1 MEQKLVRSYSDS
13 EKLQIIDEF
22 LNSGESMDTFQTKYG
37 MGHCTLS
44 RWMIKFGLK
53 TICPPQFIEMK
64 EKQKSVPEKSL
75 REQTLEAK
83 IAKLEKELEA
93 EKLKAEAYNA
103 LIEVAEEA
111 NNSKYRVC
119 CSANNV
125 AILEKTYNCW
135 VITVID

>member
-37 MGHCTLS
+37 MVHCTLS

-53 TICPPQFIEMK
+53 TISPPPFIVMK
-64 EKQKSVPEKSL
+64 EKLKSMPEEKSL
-75 REQTLEAK
+75 RERTLEEK

-93 EKLKAEAYNA
+93 AKLKAEAYNA
-103 LIEVAEEA
+103 LIEVAEEELGVDIRKKA
-111 NNSKYRVC
+111 GAKQ
-119 CSANNV
+119 
-125 AILEKTYNCW
+125 
-135 VITVID
+135 

>member
-1 MEQKLVRSYSDS
+1 
-13 EKLQIIDEF
+13 
-22 LNSGESMDTFQTKYG
+22 
-37 MGHCTLS
+37 
-44 RWMIKFGLK
+44 MIKFGLK

-103 LIEVAEEA
+103 LIEVAEEE
-111 NNSKYRVC
+111 
-119 CSANNV
+119 
-125 AILEKTYNCW
+125 LG
-135 VITVID
+135 IDIRKKAGAKQ

>member
-103 LIEVAEEA
+103 LIEVAEEE
-111 NNSKYRVC
+111 
-119 CSANNV
+119 
-125 AILEKTYNCW
+125 LG
-135 VITVID
+135 IDIRKKAGAKQ